1 MISINL
7 NTVLIITLLF
17 IVIIILSSI
26 KTCNNLLKNNNNNL
40 GKNDRFIDQKYSYIS
55 EPFVDGDSVSSPD
68 FGQLVSNINEKNFN
82 IKIDQE
88 KQNINIKELESSINK
103 LENKINVLSQVW

>member
-7 NTVLIITLLF
+7 NIILIITLLS

-26 KTCNNLLKNNNNNL
+26 KICNNPLKHNNNL
-40 GKNDRFIDQKYSYIS
+40 NKNDRFIDQKYTYIS
-55 EPFVDGDSVSSPD
+55 EPFIDIVPTPD
-68 FGQLVSNINEKNFN
+68 FGKLVSDSNEKNFN
-82 IKIDQE
+82 IKLDQE
-88 KQNINIKELESSINK
+88 KQNMNIKELESSINK

>member
-7 NTVLIITLLF
+7 NTILIITLLL

-26 KTCNNLLKNNNNNL
+26 KICNNPLKHNNNL
-40 GKNDRFIDQKYSYIS
+40 NNLNKNDRFIDQKYTYIS
-55 EPFVDGDSVSSPD
+55 EPFADIVPTPD
-68 FGQLVSNINEKNFN
+68 FGQLVSDSNEKNFN
-82 IKIDQE
+82 IKLDQE

-103 LENKINVLSQVW
+103 LENKINILSQVW

>member
-7 NTVLIITLLF
+7 NTILIITLLL

-26 KTCNNLLKNNNNNL
+26 KICNNPLKQNNNL
-40 GKNDRFIDQKYSYIS
+40 NKNDRFIDQKYSYIS
-55 EPFVDGDSVSSPD
+55 EPFEGDAVPTPDFAQLLGDS
-68 FGQLVSNINEKNFN
+68 NEKKFN